1 MTIVCRLKNEAGL
14 PIDDDYLYE
23 EFGIPKPGNYDQLK
37 AAVRTAASAAEE
49 PADEEDENSKGAD
62 KDDPTKTGTEP
73 KKNRKFTDRVRDF
86 FGRAPESAGADSDW

>member
-23 EFGIPKPGNYDQLK
+23 EFGIPKPDNYDEMK
-37 AAVRTAASAAEE
+37 AAQQTAASATEE
-49 PADEEDENSKGAD
+49 QAGSEDGESTDE
-62 KDDPTKTGTEP
+62 DDPTKTGTEP
-73 KKNRKFTDRVRDF
+73 KKNRKLTDRVRDF